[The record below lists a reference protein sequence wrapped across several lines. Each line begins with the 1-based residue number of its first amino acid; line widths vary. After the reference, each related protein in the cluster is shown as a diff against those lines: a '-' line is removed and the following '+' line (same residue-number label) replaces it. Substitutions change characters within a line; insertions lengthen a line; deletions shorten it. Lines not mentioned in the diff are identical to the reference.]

1 MSTPLETSIVR
12 IFTTNGGVVGTGFL
26 VGETTVLTCAHVIT
40 AALGIT
46 DDAPTAPEMSIC
58 LDFPLI
64 DTGYK
69 LTAQVIS
76 WQPVQADGGGDIAVL
91 HLKSALQKGTRAARL
106 VIADDLWDHTFRAF
120 GFPRSHDQGVWA
132 TGKLR
137 AREATGWVQIE
148 DVKIT
153 GTRVQQGFSGG
164 AVWDEQLDGV
174 VGMVVA
180 ADEDA
185 SKIAYIIPGTM
196 LVKAHPALGQ
206 QAIPPC
212 PYRGLLAFREQDA
225 PFFFGREAFIEQLIA
240 AVQEKQFV
248 AIIGSSGSGKSSVVF
263 AGLLPGL
270 NHRESWSITTF
281 RPGSTPLH
289 NLVNMLIALLDQG
302 LSEIDR
308 LYASKKLARDVIS
321 GEISVLDVTNRIVQ
335 KQHEMQFLLFIDQFE
350 ELYTLCQDGGERLHF
365 LDALLSLFQSPT
377 FKVIITLRADFLG
390 YALSNR
396 HFADALQYHDLKIGP
411 MTRLE
416 MRSAIEEP
424 AKKLSVTMEA
434 GLTNRILDAVEHEPG
449 NLPLVEFTLTRLWSA
464 QKYGKL
470 THQAYD
476 AVGGVERA
484 LADYADDFYT
494 RLSEDEQKR
503 VSQIFIQLVRPGK
516 GTADTR
522 RLAIRDEIGEANW
535 TLVARLSDAR
545 LVISGRDTITGIETV
560 EVVHEALIREWK
572 KLAAWMEENREFRLW
587 QERLRSSLHQ
597 WEATGQS
604 SDALLRG
611 KVLDEAKTWVLKHPQ
626 DLSETE
632 RVFLGKSMSTEMTR
646 LREQGWGGFSGAD
659 EELHIKLAIYKLR
672 GCLFWFL
679 AVLVLPLFAR
689 FVLQFLGADSSN
701 IFTGV
706 LNAFTGVILY
716 PFHNI
721 LTTAKLNGHQVE
733 WSTIVGIVV
742 YWFLFLLIVNF
753 LQLLLSAP
761 QEEEVEPKYHR
772 SIMESLAFPRIRSL
786 FPERTRK
793 EQERIK
799 DEHEKNME
807 REERIK
813 KELNLNFQ
821 VLTLL
826 GIVEKEENA
835 FWSEL
840 IVPNTEESQL

>member
-1 MSTPLETSIVR
+1 M
-12 IFTTNGGVVGTGFL
+12 
-26 VGETTVLTCAHVIT
+26 
-40 AALGIT
+40 
-46 DDAPTAPEMSIC
+46 
-58 LDFPLI
+58 
-64 DTGYK
+64 
-69 LTAQVIS
+69 
-76 WQPVQADGGGDIAVL
+76 
-91 HLKSALQKGTRAARL
+91 
-106 VIADDLWDHTFRAF
+106 
-120 GFPRSHDQGVWA
+120 
-132 TGKLR
+132 
-137 AREATGWVQIE
+137 
-148 DVKIT
+148 
-153 GTRVQQGFSGG
+153 
-164 AVWDEQLDGV
+164 
-174 VGMVVA
+174 
-180 ADEDA
+180 
-185 SKIAYIIPGTM
+185 
-196 LVKAHPALGQ
+196 
-206 QAIPPC
+206 
-212 PYRGLLAFREQDA
+212 
-225 PFFFGREAFIEQLIA
+225 
-240 AVQEKQFV
+240 
-248 AIIGSSGSGKSSVVF
+248 
-263 AGLLPGL
+263 
-270 NHRESWSITTF
+270 
-281 RPGSTPLH
+281 
-289 NLVNMLIALLDQG
+289 
-302 LSEIDR
+302 
-308 LYASKKLARDVIS
+308 
-321 GEISVLDVTNRIVQ
+321 
-335 KQHEMQFLLFIDQFE
+335 
-350 ELYTLCQDGGERLHF
+350 
-365 LDALLSLFQSPT
+365 
-377 FKVIITLRADFLG
+377 
-390 YALSNR
+390 
-396 HFADALQYHDLKIGP
+396 
-411 MTRLE
+411 
-416 MRSAIEEP
+416 
-424 AKKLSVTMEA
+424 
-434 GLTNRILDAVEHEPG
+434 
-449 NLPLVEFTLTRLWSA
+449 
-464 QKYGKL
+464 
-470 THQAYD
+470 
-476 AVGGVERA
+476 
-484 LADYADDFYT
+484 
-494 RLSEDEQKR
+494 
-503 VSQIFIQLVRPGK
+503 VRPGK